1 MQCKGQSL
9 QNEERMLVLDHSHDP
24 ARRCI
29 RKHFHVK
36 QVQNKI
42 MVFLLQV
49 IIFGFSLYLFCFG
62 VFGSCRLCF
71 GFVLGIP
78 KRINFSFCFPYRL
91 LYIYIILIFCRG
103 FVSSLFC
110 FFLFFLHVAKLSSSG
125 SLHAFT
131 SERDPCRDRL
141 VGEAVRLTSQKS
153 KY

>member
-1 MQCKGQSL
+1 MSSRFRIKL
-9 QNEERMLVLDHSHDP
+9 W
-24 ARRCI
+24 
-29 RKHFHVK
+29 
-36 QVQNKI
+36 
-42 MVFLLQV
+42 
-49 IIFGFSLYLFCFG
+49 
-62 VFGSCRLCF
+62 CF
-71 GFVLGIP
+71 GFRLLFSVFLFICSVLG
-78 KRINFSFCFPYRL
+78 FLAVVGFVLVSFWEYQSVLIFLFVFLIGYC
-91 LYIYIILIFCRG
+91 IYIILIFCRG